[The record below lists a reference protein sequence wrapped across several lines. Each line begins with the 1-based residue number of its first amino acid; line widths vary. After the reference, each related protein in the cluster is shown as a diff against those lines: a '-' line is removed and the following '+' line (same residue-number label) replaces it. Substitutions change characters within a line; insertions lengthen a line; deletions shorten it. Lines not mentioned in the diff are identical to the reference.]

1 MAGHK
6 HASKMAEYAK
16 DAAETDKPWERWEYR
31 FATNGFEDSWSSEIT
46 EHPCWNEKFEYR
58 RKPRTRNIGA
68 VVIEAPLTEASQG
81 QTVYASDATGR
92 VAPFRFSEADIKGV
106 EDALANGR
114 LFATPEA
121 AKAAYDAITALLT
134 GKDAA

>member
-6 HASKMAEYAK
+6 HAALMADYAK
-16 DAAETDKPWERWEYR
+16 DAAETERPWERWQWE
-31 FATNGFEDSWSSEIT
+31 SEPGNWIDFGNIN
-46 EHPCWNEKFEYR
+46 PCWRDERNYR
-58 RKPRTRNIGA
+58 RKPRTLTIGT
-68 VVIEAPLTEASQG
+68 VEIEAPLTEASQG

-92 VAPFRFSEADIKGV
+92 VAPFRFNESDIKGI
-106 EDALANGR
+106 ENALANGR